1 MVYQSTSAHLS
12 PSEPQSDL
20 FLLPHSLG
28 PRDQLLVVVNKDKD
42 KVCVCVCVWWEWW
55 VEDWPYPSFPNENAF
70 TLPTPTES

>member
-28 PRDQLLVVVNKDKD
+28 SRDQLLVVVNKDKD
-42 KVCVCVCVWWEWW
+42 KDKVCVCGHSNITNL
-55 VEDWPYPSFPNENAF
+55 PS
-70 TLPTPTES
+70 L

>member
-42 KVCVCVCVWWEWW
+42 KVCVCVCV
-55 VEDWPYPSFPNENAF
+55 VGVVGGGLALSI
-70 TLPTPTES
+70 LSQ

>member
-28 PRDQLLVVVNKDKD
+28 PRDQLLVVVNKEGRTRC
-42 KVCVCVCVWWEWW
+42 VCVCVCVC
-55 VEDWPYPSFPNENAF
+55 VEIWGGGGFKWG
-70 TLPTPTES
+70 L